1 MCYKQEREQLLKKCV
16 LRDEEFCEIKS
27 VCGLLCLL
35 QKSVRLV
42 KSYAHL
48 TERTSLLKTQPEEK
62 RT

>member
-1 MCYKQEREQLLKKCV
+1 MASVCYSKRSLLSRERMCYKQEREPLLKKRV

-42 KSYAHL
+42 NL
-48 TERTSLLKTQPEEK
+48 
-62 RT
+62 